1 MENDLH
7 TSAQLIADSYRA
19 YHEQIFFYI
28 NKRINSRA
36 DAEDLSQD
44 VFVRL
49 MDYAQLLCAETV
61 KSFIYTIARNLLIDY
76 LRRYYKAQEITFYIY
91 DHVSM
96 STTEPESTLVARD
109 LQAQELKCL
118 QALPVQ
124 RRKIYMLNRF
134 QEKSSSEIAE
144 TLQLSKRTV
153 ENHLFLCRKEVRAY
167 MKQCI

>member
-7 TSAQLIADSYRA
+7 TSIHLIADSYGA

-28 NKRINSRA
+28 HKRIKSRE

-49 MDYAQLLCAETV
+49 MDYEQLLCAETV
-61 KSFIYTIARNLLIDY
+61 KSFIYTIARNLVIDY
-76 LRRYYKAQEITFYIY
+76 LRRYYKAQEVTSYIY
-91 DHVSM
+91 DSVPQR
-96 STTEPESTLVARD
+96 TTETESAIMARD

-118 QALPVQ
+118 RSLPAQ

-144 TLQLSKRTV
+144 TLQLSRRTV
-153 ENHLFLCRKEVRAY
+153 ENHLFICRKEVRAY
-167 MKQCI
+167 LKQCI

>member
-7 TSAQLIADSYRA
+7 TSIQLIADSYGA

-28 NKRINSRA
+28 HKRINSRE
-36 DAEDLSQD
+36 DAEDLSHD

-49 MDYAQLLCAETV
+49 MDYERLLCPETV
-61 KSFIYTIARNLLIDY
+61 KSFIYTIARNLVIDY
-76 LRRYYKAQEITFYIY
+76 LRRYYKVQEVTSYIY
-91 DHVSM
+91 DNAPAA
-96 STTEPESTLVARD
+96 STDTESSIVARD

-118 QALPVQ
+118 HTLPEQ

-134 QEKSSSEIAE
+134 QEKNSSEIAE
-144 TLQLSKRTV
+144 ILQLSKRTV
-153 ENHLFLCRKEVRAY
+153 ENHLFICRKEVRAY